1 MNITAITK
9 REAITNNEKLNRIAA
24 QFNELVKEL
33 NRRNLP
39 ENTVSSIN
47 RDIEELNS
55 DRIAGH
61 DLKRLILRKQAKICR
76 LIEKRHKIV
85 PKNYYRNLWLVLGMT
100 AFGLPIGITFGMLM
114 NNMGLLAIGLP
125 IGMGIG
131 IAAGSGMDKKAREEG
146 RQLNIELKGE
156 L

>member
-1 MNITAITK
+1 MNITAITE
-9 REAITNNEKLNRIAA
+9 RETITNNETLNKLTA
-24 QFNELVKEL
+24 QFNALVKEL
-33 NRRNLP
+33 NGRNLP
-39 ENTVSSIN
+39 EDTVSSIN

-55 DRIAGH
+55 GNIAGP
-61 DLKRLILRKQAKICR
+61 DLKRLILRKQAKISR

-85 PKNYYRNLWLVLGMT
+85 PKNYYRNIWLVLGMT
-100 AFGLPIGITFGMLM
+100 AFGLPIGVTFGILM
-114 NNMGLLAIGLP
+114 HNMGLLAIGLP

-146 RQLNIELKGE
+146 RQLNIEFKGG